1 MDRLLIGD
9 VSKVPLFWIPVAFV
23 FGMLVSIFSTLA
35 AARVLNVLFK
45 IRDIFQVPEIAS
57 NLKIDGRK

>member
-1 MDRLLIGD
+1 
-9 VSKVPLFWIPVAFV
+9 
-23 FGMLVSIFSTLA
+23 MLVSIFSTLA

-57 NLKIDGRK
+57 NLKIDRSK